1 MGFNLPI
8 FIRTRDSGDV
18 VAFSSIAE
26 MQRQLEKIDIENN
39 EYEAWD
45 AGGRQLLL
53 SLAPAGPEWLG
64 VEALSA
70 EPKPEK
76 LSDAI
81 RQFAHSHGLEVDLS
95 GLSRHEY
102 SAVLVEVAAALE
114 RKRQS
119 KSWLSRFLSRF

>member
-1 MGFNLPI
+1 MGLSLPI

-26 MQRQLEKIDIENN
+26 MQRQLEKIDVENN
-39 EYEAWD
+39 EYDAWD
-45 AGGRQLLL
+45 ASGRKLLL
-53 SLAPAGPEWLG
+53 SLAPAGPEWLA
-64 VEALSA
+64 VEALST
-70 EPKPEK
+70 EPKPEE

-81 RQFAHSHGLEVDLS
+81 RQFAHSQGLQVDLS
-95 GLSRHEY
+95 GLSRHEH

-119 KSWLSRFLSRF
+119 KSWLRRFLSRF

>member
-1 MGFNLPI
+1 MGFNFPI
-8 FIRTRDSGDV
+8 FIRTRDSGGVD
-18 VAFSSIAE
+18 AFSSVAE

-45 AGGRQLLL
+45 ASGRQLLL
-53 SLAPAGPEWLG
+53 SVVRAGPEWLG
-64 VEALSA
+64 VEALSV
-70 EPKPEK
+70 EPKPEE

-81 RQFAHSHGLEVDLS
+81 SEFAHSHDLRVDLS

-114 RKRQS
+114 RKRKS
-119 KSWLSRFLSRF
+119 KSWLRRFLSRF

>member
-1 MGFNLPI
+1 MSFKLPI
-8 FIRTRDSGDV
+8 FIRTKDSGGV
-18 VAFSSIAE
+18 VAFSSLAE

-45 AGGRQLLL
+45 ASGRRLLL
-53 SLAPAGPEWLG
+53 SLAQAGPEWLG

-70 EPKPEK
+70 EPKPEE

-81 RQFAHSHGLEVDLS
+81 RQFAHSHGLQVDLS

-102 SAVLVEVAAALE
+102 SAVLVEMATTLE

-119 KSWLSRFLSRF
+119 KSWLRRFLGRF